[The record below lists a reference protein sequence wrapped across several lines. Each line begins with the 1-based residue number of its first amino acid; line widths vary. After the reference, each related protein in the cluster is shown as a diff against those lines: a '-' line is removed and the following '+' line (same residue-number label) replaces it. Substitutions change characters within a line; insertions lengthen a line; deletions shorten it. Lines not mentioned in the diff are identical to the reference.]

1 MYVHHLPHNTNAAL
15 TSSTQI
21 LPNHQPPSAH
31 SALLAHVNADP
42 TAAARYEST
51 MLCTDAYV
59 PATMMNTPTRM
70 MK

>member
-1 MYVHHLPHNTNAAL
+1 MYVHHLSHNTYATL
-15 TSSTQI
+15 TPSTQSTSI
-21 LPNHQPPSAH
+21 PQPPSAH